1 MQPTRSSFLV
11 GSAIGL
17 AISSVIYYYFTFAVR
32 YAFANLVISGIT
44 LIGLGAAIGGYYTVW
59 KGDHSPSTY
68 FILGF
73 GAGVVVVAFIGA
85 GSGLSPAYYG

>member
-1 MQPTRSSFLV
+1 MQATKSSFLI
-11 GSAIGL
+11 GSVAGL
-17 AISSVIYYYFTFAVR
+17 VLAGAIYYVFTFVVF
-32 YAFANLVISGIT
+32 YAYGNLMLSGIT
-44 LIGLGAAIGGYYTVW
+44 LFGFGSAIGGYYTVW
-59 KGDHSPSTY
+59 KGDKSPLTY